1 MNLEYTHQPD
11 YFFFAQL
18 FIRHIEKHIKQH
30 PEATEANFYTKHIQ
44 ALFQQDHASTTIN
57 LDGILSIA
65 EQYCTETL
73 RGDQRIIQHHHIDAE
88 QHILYLSFNIEAVQ
102 ALIAGHNIIAPNASS
117 PS

>member
-1 MNLEYTHQPD
+1 MNLEYIHKPN

-18 FIRHIEKHIKQH
+18 FMRHVEMHIKQH

-44 ALFQQDHASTTIN
+44 ELFQQDQASTTIN

-65 EQYCTETL
+65 DEYCVETL
-73 RGDQRIIQHHHIDAE
+73 QGDQRIIQQHRIDAE
-88 QHILYLSFNIEAVQ
+88 QHILYLSFNAEAVQ
-102 ALIAGHNIIAPNASS
+102 ALVSGQSIIAPNAIS